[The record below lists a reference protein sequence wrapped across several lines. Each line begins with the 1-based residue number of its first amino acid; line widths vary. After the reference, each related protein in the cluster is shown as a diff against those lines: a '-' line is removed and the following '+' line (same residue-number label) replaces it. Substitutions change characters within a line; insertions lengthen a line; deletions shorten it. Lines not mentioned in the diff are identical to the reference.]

1 MTSQAV
7 LNQTAKLQL
16 GDKSID
22 LPVVVGTE
30 NEHAVD
36 ISKLRNETGYITLDN
51 GFGNTGA
58 CKSAVTY
65 IDGEKGILRYRGYP
79 METLAKHS
87 TFLEVAWLLIYGELP
102 TSDELERFSNEIKKH
117 AMIHQDMR
125 HHFEGFPASAPPM
138 AVLSSMINATSCYH
152 AEFFEM
158 RAIDDTFLSLA
169 AKLIA
174 KVATIA
180 AFSYKKS
187 IGEPQRYPN
196 PHMDYC
202 ENFLHCMFSRPYS
215 RHSPEPEVVRALD
228 LFLMLHADHEQNCST
243 STARVVG
250 SSQANLFA
258 SMSAAIC
265 ALWGPLHGG
274 ANQRCIEMLETIHKT
289 NVSVKDIVEQVK
301 KKEFRLM
308 GFGHR
313 VYKNSDPRA
322 TILKDACDDLLA
334 KMGHKDPLMEI
345 AEELED
351 VARSDEYFLERNLYP
366 NVDFYS
372 GIVLR
377 AIGVPVNMFT
387 VMFAIGR
394 MPGWIAHWKEQH
406 ENPNSR
412 IARPRQVYTGPTIRD
427 YTSMDG
433 RG

>member
-7 LNQTAKLQL
+7 INQTAKLQL

-22 LPVVVGTE
+22 LPVVVGSE

-36 ISKLRNETGYITLDN
+36 ISKLRGETGYITLDS

-58 CKSAVTY
+58 CKSAITY

-79 METLAKHS
+79 IETLAKHS
-87 TFLEVAWLLIYGELP
+87 TVLEIAWLLIYGELP
-102 TSDELERFSNEIKKH
+102 TADELERFTTEIKSH
-117 AMIHQDMR
+117 ALIHQDMR
-125 HHFEGFPASAPPM
+125 HHFEGFPAAAPPM
-138 AVLSSMINATSCYH
+138 AVLSSMISATSCYH
-152 AEFFEM
+152 AEFLEI
-158 RAIDDTFLSLA
+158 REIDDTFMSLA

-174 KVATIA
+174 KVSTIA

-187 IGEPQRYPN
+187 IGQPQRYPD
-196 PHMDYC
+196 PKLSYC
-202 ENFLHCMFSRPYS
+202 NNFLHCMFSKPNDRYYA
-215 RHSPEPEVVRALD
+215 EPEVTHALS

-243 STARVVG
+243 STARMVG

-258 SMSAAIC
+258 STAAAVC

-274 ANQRCIEMLETIHKT
+274 ANQRCIQMLNTIHQT

-313 VYKNSDPRA
+313 VYKNCDPRA
-322 TILKDACDDLLA
+322 TILKKACDDLMST
-334 KMGHKDPLMEI
+334 MGENDPLLTI
-345 AEELED
+345 AEELEH
-351 VARSDEYFLERNLYP
+351 VARNDDYFLERNLYP

-372 GIVLR
+372 GIILR
-377 AIGVPVNMFT
+377 AMGIPVNMFT

-427 YTSMDG
+427 YPSMDS

>member
-1 MTSQAV
+1 MASQAV
-7 LNQTAKLQL
+7 SNQTAKLQL
-16 GDKSID
+16 EDKTID
-22 LPVVVGTE
+22 LPIVVGTE
-30 NEHAVD
+30 NEHGVD
-36 ISKLRNETGYITLDN
+36 ISALRAETGYITLDN

-58 CKSAVTY
+58 TKSAITY

-79 METLAKHS
+79 IEGLAEHS

-102 TSDELERFSNEIKKH
+102 TYDQLDRFRNEVKKN
-117 AMIHQDMR
+117 AMIHEDMR
-125 HHFEGFPASAPPM
+125 HHFEGFPAGAPPM

-152 AEFFEM
+152 AEFLQIRE
-158 RAIDDTFLSLA
+158 IDETFFSLA

-174 KVATIA
+174 KVGTIA

-187 IGEPQRYPN
+187 IGQPHRYPD
-196 PHMDYC
+196 PDMDYC
-202 ENFLHCMFSRPYS
+202 GNFLHCMFSKPYS
-215 RHSPEPEVVRALD
+215 RYSPESDVVRALD

-258 SMSAAIC
+258 SMAAAIC

-274 ANQRCIEMLETIHKT
+274 ANQRCIEMLDTIYKT

-313 VYKNSDPRA
+313 VYKSFDPRA
-322 TILKDACDDLLA
+322 TILKDACDSLLG
-334 KMGHKDPLMEI
+334 KTGSDPLMEI
-345 AEELED
+345 ALELEE
-351 VARSDEYFLERNLYP
+351 VARKDDYFLERNLYP

-372 GIVLR
+372 GIILR
-377 AIGVPVNMFT
+377 AIGIPVNMFT

-412 IARPRQVYTGPTIRD
+412 IARPRQIYTGPTRRE
-427 YTSMDG
+427 YVEMDD
-433 RG
+433 R